1 MNTFLILAPMVG
13 AGIGLAAAIGVANR
27 ERRIHFVKRE
37 QLNEE
42 LDDLDIDIGPAETCV
57 ECGDELE
64 PEDVGAI
71 VRVDGEYR
79 VLCSK
84 PSCLDTYDVE

>member
-1 MNTFLILAPMVG
+1 MNSFLILAPLVG
-13 AGIGLAAAIGVANR
+13 AGIGLAAAVGVANKQG
-27 ERRIHFVKRE
+27 RIHFVKRD

-42 LDDLDIDIGPAETCV
+42 LDDLDIHVGPAETCV
-57 ECGDELE
+57 ECGDELG

-71 VRVDGEYR
+71 VQVNGEYQ